1 MPRDYF
7 TSSIAPQDRARQ
19 FIPFMA
25 LKGYFDL
32 CLEQE
37 RRPQPRHVLT
47 EEEALALSQII
58 ASLHKG
64 SMAKVMYYDE
74 GAYVTKQGMVSEVVP
89 ELRFLRIVRARIDF
103 DDILEIEC
111 LDGDSAQRDAVV
123 Q

>member
-1 MPRDYF
+1 MPKEYF
-7 TSSIAPQDRARQ
+7 TSNIAPQDGARQ

-58 ASLHKG
+58 ASLRKG
-64 SMAKVMYYDE
+64 SMVKVTYYDE
-74 GAYVTKQGMVSEVVP
+74 DAYVTKQGTVSEVVP
-89 ELRFLRIVRARIDF
+89 ELRFLRIVRMRIDF
-103 DDILEIEC
+103 DCILEIER
-111 LDGDSAQRDAVV
+111 LDGPHA
-123 Q
+123 